1 MINVKEELEEH
12 IGDKD
17 VEFVRIVFSHSY
29 YGQPPKVI
37 EGSPSDVLPQLNFE
51 YDDGYGGQQLFGYV
65 WYKDGT
71 WSQRGE
77 YDGSEWWEHVT
88 RPTLDVNINA

>member
-1 MINVKEELEEH
+1 MNVKEELEEH

-17 VEFVRIVFSHSY
+17 VELVRIAFGHSY

-37 EGSPSDVLPQLNFE
+37 EGLPGDVLPQLDFE
-51 YDDGYGGQQLFGYV
+51 YDDGYGHQQLFGYV

-77 YDGSEWWEHVT
+77 YDGSEWWEYMA